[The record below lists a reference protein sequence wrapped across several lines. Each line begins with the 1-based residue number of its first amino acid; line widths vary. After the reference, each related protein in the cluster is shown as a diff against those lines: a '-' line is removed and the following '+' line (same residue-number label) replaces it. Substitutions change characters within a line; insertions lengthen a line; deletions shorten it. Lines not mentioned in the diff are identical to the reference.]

1 MIKRAITWGAST
13 WQLLPGSCGRCVC
26 GYCMVVCLT
35 VHSRRPFLGSCNTT
49 CMQHVTTAEVSAAWA
64 KVAKDYVIIGEVGG
78 LVHQVSQGGMHGLT
92 SSVCCVH

>member
-1 MIKRAITWGAST
+1 M
-13 WQLLPGSCGRCVC
+13 
-26 GYCMVVCLT
+26 
-35 VHSRRPFLGSCNTT
+35 
-49 CMQHVTTAEVSAAWA
+49 TTAEVSAAWA